1 MSNSELILRITS
13 FVLHLAALVYI
24 RDNIRKTVQYYDEK
38 TTSLSDYSFIMKN
51 LPMKEGIQQ
60 NIKNFVNN
68 KFKEDWQGFEDTYHH
83 EHMKVSAEKVMQITL
98 LPGLEDYMRLDH
110 EKQHLIEEK
119 RQLLISE
126 D

>member
-1 MSNSELILRITS
+1 
-13 FVLHLAALVYI
+13 
-24 RDNIRKTVQYYDEK
+24 
-38 TTSLSDYSFIMKN
+38 MKN

-98 LPGLEDYMRLDH
+98 LPGLVDYMRLDH